1 MPNQKHTLAHV
12 THEAVE
18 KIGGIGTVL
27 EGLMTSPVY
36 KKNIGRSILIGPCQ
50 THVAVDPTKRLG
62 TEGTVLY
69 SSVDEIDELG
79 LGRKLRPIEWAFSTP
94 IVYGKRTFDIPGDKL
109 TGEADVLMI
118 DIFNI
123 SHDRLALFKYRLN
136 ETFGLDSGR
145 YDSDWGYE
153 EYIRL
158 AEPAFYAL
166 NALLGEEEKPCVVLS
181 HEFMGMGTALK
192 CIMDGADDFRTIF
205 HAHECATARH
215 IVENHPGHDTMFYNV
230 LREARKKKQ
239 YVEDV
244 FGDLS
249 GVFRHKLISLSHCC
263 DAVMAVGDYTAEE
276 MHFLGSHFDHHD
288 IELVYNG
295 VPAAKVTQ
303 KARNDA
309 RTMLIDYTNKTLG
322 YKPDVLMTHVTR
334 PVISKG
340 LWRDIQVCGHLDCHF
355 GERGVTGVLYILTS
369 AGGTRRAQDVRH
381 MEAEYGWPA
390 DHRFGYPDL
399 VGPEEDLWR
408 MIEQFNAEHD
418 NVKVVLVNQFG
429 WSRERIGKRCP
440 KDMDIARFR
449 WATDVEFGMATYE
462 PFGIS
467 PLEPLGSGAV
477 CVISNVCGCEGFVE
491 YVTDNQPVD
500 NVLVADYTQL
510 DKKRTINALLDM
522 NQPQRDAI
530 ERIES
535 ARIADELVE
544 RIPFTDA
551 DRKAML
557 KSGQELV
564 KMMGWDQV
572 VENKL
577 LHVLDRIVN
586 HLDED

>member
-1 MPNQKHTLAHV
+1 MTSPYTIAHV

-18 KIGGIGTVL
+18 KLGGIGTVL

-36 KKNIGRSILIGPCQ
+36 KEHVQRSILIGPCQ
-50 THVAVDPTKRLG
+50 THVAVDPAKRLG
-62 TEGTVLY
+62 PEGTVLY
-69 SSVDEIDELG
+69 SSVDQIDTLG
-79 LGRKLRPIEWAFSTP
+79 LGRKLRPIEWAFNTP
-94 IVYGKRTFDIPGDKL
+94 IVYGKRTFDIPGDKRS
-109 TGEADVLMI
+109 GEADVLMI

-123 SHDRLALFKYRLN
+123 NHDRLALFKFRLN
-136 ETFGLDSGR
+136 ERFGLDSGK
-145 YDSDWGYE
+145 YDDEWGYE

-166 NALLGEEEKPCVVLS
+166 NALLADDEKPCVVLS
-181 HEFMGMGTALK
+181 HEFMGMGAALK
-192 CIMDGADDFRTIF
+192 CLLDGGDDFRTIF

-215 IVENHPGHDTMFYNV
+215 LVEHHDGHDTMFYNV
-230 LREARKKKQ
+230 LRQARSGKRKQ

-249 GVFRHKLISLSHCC
+249 GVFRHQLISLSHCC
-263 DAVMAVGDYTAEE
+263 DAVMAVGDYTADE
-276 MHFLGSHFDHHD
+276 MHFLGRHFDHHD

-303 KARNDA
+303 KARKAA
-309 RTMLIDYTNKTLG
+309 RKMLVDYSKKLVG
-322 YKPDVLMTHVTR
+322 YEPDVLMTHVTR

-340 LWRDIQVCGHLDCHF
+340 MWRDIQVCQNLDRHF
-355 GERGVTGVLYILTS
+355 EQEGLKGVLYILTS
-369 AGGTRRAQDVRH
+369 AGGTRRPQDVKH
-381 MEAEYGWPA
+381 MEKEYGWPR
-390 DHRFGYPDL
+390 DHRSGYPDL
-399 VGPEEDLWR
+399 VGPEEDLWK
-408 MIEQFNAEHD
+408 MIHAFNANHE
-418 NVKVVLVNQFG
+418 NVQVILVNQFG

-440 KDMDIARFR
+440 KDMDIADFR

-491 YVTDNQPVD
+491 YVTKGKPID
-500 NVLVADYTQL
+500 NVLVADYTNL
-510 DKKRTINALLDM
+510 DKKRSIDSLLGMTRDE
-522 NQPQRDAI
+522 RDAI
-530 ERIES
+530 EQVES
-535 ARIADELVE
+535 ARIADELMQ
-544 RIPFTDA
+544 RIPLTDDA
-551 DRKAML
+551 RKALL

-564 KMMGWDQV
+564 TKMGWDQV

-586 HLDED
+586 NNDD